1 MIAEL
6 GNHHAATAVR
16 DFPADPP
23 AWLEVAVPNA
33 PVAGRGIDLG
43 EPEAIA
49 VALEFGA
56 DSLIIDDRRG
66 REEAKRRGLAVAGTL
81 SVISDA
87 ASAGLLDFD
96 AAITELLESNF
107 RVRWKSS
114 QRSGRGGLGKH
125 FSGRAHRSFVGILL
139 LRSLP
144 KDDAE
149 PGQLSTHY
157 LASRDPG

>member
-1 MIAEL
+1 MPHRL
-6 GNHHAATAVR
+6 VR
-16 DFPADPP
+16 DFSADPP
-23 AWLEVAVPNA
+23 AWLEIAVPNA

-43 EPEAIA
+43 ESAAIA
-49 VALEFGA
+49 VALAFGA

-107 RVRWKSS
+107 RVAVEVLSAIRK
-114 QRSGRGGLGKH
+114 R
-125 FSGRAHRSFVGILL
+125 RAR
-139 LRSLP
+139 
-144 KDDAE
+144 
-149 PGQLSTHY
+149 
-157 LASRDPG
+157 